1 METRAQAWDTS
12 RPYSRSS
19 EGGHVGVVGGGGLSV
34 CVHAGHSQVPMNLG

>member
-19 EGGHVGVVGGGGLSV
+19 EGGHVGVVGGVVSV